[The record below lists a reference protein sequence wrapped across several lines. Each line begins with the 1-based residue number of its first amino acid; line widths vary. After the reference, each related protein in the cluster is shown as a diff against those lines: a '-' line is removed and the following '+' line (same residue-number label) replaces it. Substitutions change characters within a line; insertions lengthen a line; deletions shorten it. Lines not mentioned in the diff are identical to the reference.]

1 MFCFYWSCRYES
13 IPHNPSQSKVDEHSN
28 IKPFCS
34 FLYSSRGFH
43 VSFLHIWTHWHI
55 TGRDRKM
62 FFVSLLWPKERS
74 VYEKKTQTVAGTQRC
89 SAAVFTSLASKSK
102 MTSNTATPLAVSI
115 WTWGAQP
122 ECRTGTFCHSKHIR
136 KRDSTTK
143 QQSYN
148 LQTRVSKPSHDC

>member
-1 MFCFYWSCRYES
+1 MCFVFIDHVDMSQYHT
-13 IPHNPSQSKVDEHSN
+13 IHHNPKLMN
-28 IKPFCS
+28 IPTLKPFCS
-34 FLYSSRGFH
+34 FLYSSWGFH
-43 VSFLHIWTHWHI
+43 VFYIFGPIDILQEEIGRCFLFLCY
-55 TGRDRKM
+55 DRKREVCM
-62 FFVSLLWPKERS
+62 
-74 VYEKKTQTVAGTQRC
+74 KTQTVAGTQRW
-89 SAAVFTSLASKSK
+89 SAAVFTSLASKSE

-143 QQSYN
+143 QQGYN